1 MGPCDESKCPAL
13 CRHKPCSNDYV
24 VTAAVDGNSTENGL
38 TCRCLD
44 PSSSLCGSNQK
55 CVSGECTF
63 TTVPP
68 VLMEIMNASSSD
80 VSRFLE
86 QNGTVKNELLFFTN
100 EVRGILSGF
109 GSLGTKLTRNVT
121 DRDILLVLTPAS
133 AIHSNR
139 GPIGNNSRFMAS
151 TKTFAECLQE
161 NALDLIQI
169 ALDNVARRRRLS
181 ESDALTERSLLLSI
195 NQEIVAQIFS
205 KSIEKLMPMIADKV
219 DRQIVSD
226 FASE

>member
-1 MGPCDESKCPAL
+1 
-13 CRHKPCSNDYV
+13 
-24 VTAAVDGNSTENGL
+24 
-38 TCRCLD
+38 
-44 PSSSLCGSNQK
+44 
-55 CVSGECTF
+55 
-63 TTVPP
+63 
-68 VLMEIMNASSSD
+68 MNASSSD
-80 VSRFLE
+80 VNRFLE
-86 QNGTVKNELLFFTN
+86 QNGTAKNELLFFTN
-100 EVRGILSGF
+100 EVRGRILSGF
-109 GSLGTKLTRNVT
+109 GSLGTKLTRYVT
-121 DRDILLVLTPAS
+121 DRDILSVLTPAS

-161 NALDLIQI
+161 NGLDLIQI
-169 ALDNVARRRRLS
+169 ALDNVARRCRLS

-195 NQEIVAQIFS
+195 NQEIVAQIFC